1 MAIIREPRRPNPLL
15 KAGIALAERITG
27 QRMAP
32 ARLLAWVPR
41 SAIGA
46 GVLEATAAPAGHG
59 LDART
64 LKLLRVTA
72 SLAVNCAFCI
82 DMNATRHREVG
93 ISDAEIEAIRDS
105 TEDAQP
111 SFSDRERVLIAYTRG
126 ISATPIALS
135 DELLAKVT
143 ATFTERQVVT
153 VAATVAQVN
162 YWARLIQA
170 LGVAPAGFGDHCL
183 IVD

>member
-1 MAIIREPRRPNPLL
+1 MAIIREAPRPNPLL
-15 KAGIALAERITG
+15 KAGIAIAERVTG
-27 QRMAP
+27 QRMLP
-32 ARLLAWVPR
+32 ARLLAWSPR
-41 SAIGA
+41 TAIGA

-64 LKLLRVTA
+64 LKLLRLTA
-72 SLAVNCAFCI
+72 SLAVNCIFCI
-82 DMNATRHREVG
+82 DMNATGHRKLG
-93 ISDAEIEAIRDS
+93 ISDAEVEAIRDG

-111 SFSDRERVLIAYTRG
+111 SFSQRDRLLIAYTRG
-126 ISATPIALS
+126 ISATPIALP
-135 DELLAKVT
+135 DELLAEVT
-143 ATFTERQVVT
+143 ASFTERQLVV

-183 IVD
+183 VVE